1 MSGDW
6 ECDCEAGEGVNGE
19 GEGKVGQVERLLAG
33 LLHIT
38 QAASV
43 CISKSK
49 SATGTTTGPTAE
61 LC

>member
-6 ECDCEAGEGVNGE
+6 ECDCEAGEEVKGE
-19 GEGKVGQVERLLAG
+19 REGKVGQVERLLAG

>member
-6 ECDCEAGEGVNGE
+6 ECDCEAGEGGKGE